1 MNDMINVTRSSLPDY
16 EEFCREIADIW
27 DSHWLTNMGTKHQQ
41 LEAALAEYWGAENVA
56 LLTNGHLALENIIQ
70 AMGLQG
76 EIITSPYT
84 FASTTHAIVR
94 CGCTP
99 VFCDIEPETFTMD
112 PTKIEALITDKT
124 VAILPIH
131 VYGNLCDVEAIE
143 AIAKKH
149 GLKVI
154 YDGAHS
160 FGVKK
165 NGVSSACFGD
175 ATMFSFHATKVFNT
189 IEGGALCF
197 RDKALKQR
205 INDLKNFGI
214 HGPESVPFVGGNAKM
229 NEFCAAMGL
238 CNLRHLD
245 AWLQQRKAVVER
257 YRQHLEGVPGLKLNR
272 EQPGVESNYA
282 YFPVVFDGYK
292 YDRDQ
297 VFARLNENG
306 IVARKYFY
314 PVTNAFEC
322 YAGLPGFDP
331 ALTGVAVRGTGAV
344 EYYFHHRQPGR
355 YHGTGDLFAACF
367 TGALLR
373 GKTPYEAAGLAA
385 DMTSRCVRLT
395 AEHPVHWYGIRFEAI
410 LPELI
415 RRLEQE

>member
-1 MNDMINVTRSSLPDY
+1 MNDIINVTRSSLPNY

-27 DSHWLTNMGTKHQQ
+27 DSHWLTNMGEKHQQ
-41 LEAALAEYWGAENVA
+41 LEAALAAYWGAENVA

-70 AMGLQG
+70 AMDLHG

-99 VFCDIEPETFTMD
+99 VFCDIDPESFTMD
-112 PTKIEALITDKT
+112 PARIEALITDQT
-124 VAILPIH
+124 VAILPVH
-131 VYGNLCDVEAIE
+131 VYGNLCDVDAIE
-143 AIAKKH
+143 AIAQRH

-175 ATMFSFHATKVFNT
+175 ATMFSFHATKVFHT

-197 RDKALKQR
+197 KDKALKQK

-214 HGPESVPFVGGNAKM
+214 RGPESVPFVGGNAKM

-238 CNLRHLD
+238 CNLRHLEQ
-245 AWLQQRKAVVER
+245 WLVQRKAVVER
-257 YRQHLEGVPGLKLNR
+257 YRQHLEGVPGLRLNR
-272 EQPGVESNYA
+272 EQPGIESNSA

-292 YDRDQ
+292 YDRDR
-297 VFARLNENG
+297 VFAILSENG
-306 IVARKYFY
+306 IIARKYFY
-314 PVTNAFEC
+314 PVTNAFAC
-322 YAGLPGFDP
+322 YAGRPGFDP
-331 ALTGVAVRGTGAV
+331 ALTPVASYV
-344 EYYFHHRQPGR
+344 
-355 YHGTGDLFAACF
+355 
-367 TGALLR
+367 
-373 GKTPYEAAGLAA
+373 A
-385 DMTSRCVRLT
+385 DRVLT
-395 AEHPVHWYGIRFEAI
+395 LPLY
-410 LPELI
+410 PELPLDEVDRI
-415 RRLEQE
+415 CQLILK